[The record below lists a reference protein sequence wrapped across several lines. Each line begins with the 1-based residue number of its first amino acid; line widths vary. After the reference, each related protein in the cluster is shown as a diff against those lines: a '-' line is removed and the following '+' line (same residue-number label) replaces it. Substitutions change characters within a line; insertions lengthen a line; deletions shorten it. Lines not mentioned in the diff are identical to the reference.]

1 MSMALERFCLMVS
14 FENPTAVELLTCMGV
29 AGWGWPSLR
38 RSVRMG
44 TASFPL
50 I

>member
-14 FENPTAVELLTCMGV
+14 LANPTAVELSACMGV
-29 AGWGWPSLR
+29 AGWGWPSS
-38 RSVRMG
+38 RSSVQIG

>member
-1 MSMALERFCLMVS
+1 MSMDLELFCLMVS
-14 FENPTAVELLTCMGV
+14 LANPTVVELSTCMGV
-29 AGWGWPSLR
+29 AGWGWSSS
-38 RSVRMG
+38 RSSVQMG